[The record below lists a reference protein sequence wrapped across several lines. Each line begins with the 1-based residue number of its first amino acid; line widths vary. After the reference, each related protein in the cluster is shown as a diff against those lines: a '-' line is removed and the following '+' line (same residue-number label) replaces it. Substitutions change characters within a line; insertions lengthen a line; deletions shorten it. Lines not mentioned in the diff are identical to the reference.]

1 MAGEVMGAGV
11 VWGSRAEVE
20 AGAGSGEPAAGGLEA
35 ALRRCG
41 AAALRRC
48 GAAALRRT
56 ALAVECVVH
65 LGAWHGEHL

>member
-41 AAALRRC
+41 AAALRR
-48 GAAALRRT
+48 T

>member
-11 VWGSRAEVE
+11 LWGSRAEVE

-48 GAAALRRT
+48 
-56 ALAVECVVH
+56 
-65 LGAWHGEHL
+65 